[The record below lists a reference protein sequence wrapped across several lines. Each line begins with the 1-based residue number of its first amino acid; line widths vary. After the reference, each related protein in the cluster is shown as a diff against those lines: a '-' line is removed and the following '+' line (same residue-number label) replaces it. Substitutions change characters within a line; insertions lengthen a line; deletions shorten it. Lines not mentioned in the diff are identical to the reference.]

1 MSTLQKLMETKLIHG
16 DKGLTVKFFEK
27 DGKNMT
33 KILIIK
39 KPEGFLLKVIK
50 NDETSEQT
58 LSKEQLLKE
67 LKKYKEMDFA
77 TDYIKSATIAR
88 ATSKK
93 VRKLSRKTSK
103 KTSKKSSKKTSKK
116 SSKKTSKKTSK
127 KSSKKGSRKS
137 SRK

>member
-27 DGKNMT
+27 DGKNMS

-50 NDETSEQT
+50 NGETSEQILT
-58 LSKEQLLKE
+58 KDQLLKE
-67 LKKYKEMDFA
+67 LKKYKELEFA
-77 TDYIKSATIAR
+77 SEYIKSATIAR
-88 ATSKK
+88 ATGRK
-93 VRKLSRKTSK
+93 VK
-103 KTSKKSSKKTSKK
+103 KTSKKSSRKGSRKGSKK
-116 SSKKTSKKTSK
+116 S
-127 KSSKKGSRKS
+127 SRKS

>member
-50 NDETSEQT
+50 NGETSEQILT
-58 LSKEQLLKE
+58 KEQLLKE
-67 LKKYKEMDFA
+67 LKKYKELEFA
-77 TDYIKSATIAR
+77 SEYIKSATIAR
-88 ATSKK
+88 ATGKKVKKTSRKGSKK
-93 VRKLSRKTSK
+93 GSK
-103 KTSKKSSKKTSKK
+103 KTSRKGSKKTSRKG
-116 SSKKTSKKTSK
+116 
-127 KSSKKGSRKS
+127 SKKGSRK
-137 SRK
+137 